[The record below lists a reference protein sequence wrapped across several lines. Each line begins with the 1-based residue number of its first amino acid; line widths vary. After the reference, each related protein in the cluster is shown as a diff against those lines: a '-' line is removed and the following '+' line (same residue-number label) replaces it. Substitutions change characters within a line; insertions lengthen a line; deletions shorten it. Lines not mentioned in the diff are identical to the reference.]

1 MKIFPGS
8 CLRMWR
14 KKEDLLTLDQ
24 VQMHTVP
31 STWGFA
37 FGNALYPCLPFE
49 LTEPWTAAAGQ
60 KKRLSGADGGKP
72 GLAASGLQTVL
83 SSACEGW
90 RRRTIRQDGLVEWPS
105 TRANKTVLCFSAL
118 FQLFDRR
125 KIALI
130 QNPFG
135 ASLWS
140 QLLFTKS
147 CYSLNSMVFLW
158 SSFLDI
164 ISSCLWC
171 YKSGCTQ
178 GQKYPSR
185 WLPEFSLQQSTGSA
199 RPGHTSNHKL

>member
-1 MKIFPGS
+1 
-8 CLRMWR
+8 
-14 KKEDLLTLDQ
+14 
-24 VQMHTVP
+24 MHTVP

-37 FGNALYPCLPFE
+37 FGNACIRVCHLNWRSPEQQQQAKRKGCLVQMVESQAWQQVGCRQSWAVHVRAEGGERFAKMAWWSGPQLELIRQSSVSLPF
-49 LTEPWTAAAGQ
+49 L
-60 KKRLSGADGGKP
+60 
-72 GLAASGLQTVL
+72 
-83 SSACEGW
+83 
-90 RRRTIRQDGLVEWPS
+90 
-105 TRANKTVLCFSAL
+105 
-118 FQLFDRR
+118 QLFDGR

-178 GQKYPSR
+178 EQKYPSR